1 MDSFITKITK
11 SDFTIE
17 LTWSTQS
24 KIWLDDFIS
33 AQNKKNNTRIQQA
46 AGLSNFDGE
55 VRFKDFGYK
64 TINFLFIQVIN
75 LGDSRKF

>member
-24 KIWLDDFIS
+24 KVWLVDFLS
-33 AQNKKNNTRIQQA
+33 AQNKKNNTRVQQA

-55 VRFKDFGYK
+55 VRLKDVGYK
-64 TINFLFIQVIN
+64 TINSFIYSSYQS
-75 LGDSRKF
+75 G